1 MAIQYDRKYDILWLI
16 LREVPIRGGR
26 TIDDVTHIDLDESGD
41 ICGMILESV
50 AGGVDLQRVPRA
62 VRSNVR
68 RMLHDGG
75 FSIKLGLD
83 SSAYATC

>member
-1 MAIQYDRKYDILWLI
+1 MSIQYDQKYDILWLT

-26 TIDDVTHIDLDESGD
+26 TIDDATHLDLDESGD

-50 AGGVDLQRVPRA
+50 ANGVDLQRIPRA
-62 VRSNVR
+62 VRPNAR
-68 RMLHDGG
+68 QMLRDGG

-83 SSAYATC
+83 SSADATC